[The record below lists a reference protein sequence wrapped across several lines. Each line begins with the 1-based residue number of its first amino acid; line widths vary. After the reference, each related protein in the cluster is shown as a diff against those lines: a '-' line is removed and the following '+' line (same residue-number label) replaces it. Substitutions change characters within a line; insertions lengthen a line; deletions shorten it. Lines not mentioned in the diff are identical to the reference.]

1 VDELIQQIR
10 LASHAG
16 LHYLALFGALA
27 LPDICG
33 ALASDDG
40 KATGPKYI
48 AWVQTYVPQQ
58 TGKAAEI
65 YGLRCS
71 LLHQGRA
78 LPHGGAFPIAF
89 SFPTAIS
96 GTLHNL
102 STMKGDDRVG
112 WISVPRF
119 VDEVTVG
126 AEGWLR
132 QFEHTQTVTRN
143 LEKFARYRPNG
154 LPPHTSGFPV
164 LA

>member
-1 VDELIQQIR
+1 M
-10 LASHAG
+10 ASQAG

-48 AWVQTYVPQQ
+48 AWVQAYVPQQ
-58 TGKAAEI
+58 AGEAAEI

-71 LLHQGRA
+71 LLHQERA
-78 LPHGGAFPIAF
+78 LPHGAPFPIAF
-89 SFPTAIS
+89 TFPTPTS

-102 STMKGDDRVG
+102 STMVGDDQVG
-112 WISVPRF
+112 WISVPAF
-119 VDEVTVG
+119 VNEVTDG
-126 AEGWLR
+126 AERWLR
-132 QFEHTQTVTRN
+132 QFENTQTVTRN

-154 LPPHTSGFPV
+154 LPPHTGGFPV
-164 LA
+164 IA